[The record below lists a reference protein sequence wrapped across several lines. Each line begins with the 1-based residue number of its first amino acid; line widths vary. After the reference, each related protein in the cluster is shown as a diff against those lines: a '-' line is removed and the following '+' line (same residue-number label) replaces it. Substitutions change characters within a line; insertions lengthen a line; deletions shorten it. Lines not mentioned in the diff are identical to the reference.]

1 MQASCALP
9 SSAAGCD
16 AIRRSARSRK
26 PRGDK
31 ELTVSSDQTL
41 LDLKVEVRFG

>member
-1 MQASCALP
+1 MSCSPNMMNTAS
-9 SSAAGCD
+9 D
-16 AIRRSARSRK
+16 FIRRSARSRK

-41 LDLKVEVRFG
+41 SELKIEVS